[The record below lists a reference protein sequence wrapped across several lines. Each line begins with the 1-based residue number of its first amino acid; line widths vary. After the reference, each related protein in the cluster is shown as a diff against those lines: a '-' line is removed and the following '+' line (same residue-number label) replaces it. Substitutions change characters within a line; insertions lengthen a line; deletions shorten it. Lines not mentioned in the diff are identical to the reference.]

1 MAVHVETQYFA
12 SFVGVFVGVFVAVHV
27 ETQYFASFVGVFVGV
42 FVAVHVETQ
51 NIASLRFLTFALC
64 LIYQPA

>member
-1 MAVHVETQYFA
+1 
-12 SFVGVFVGVFVAVHV
+12 VGVHVAVHV
-27 ETQYFASFVGVFVGV
+27 ETQNFASFVGV

>member
-1 MAVHVETQYFA
+1 VAVHVETQNFA

-27 ETQYFASFVGVFVGV
+27 ETQYFASFVAV
-42 FVAVHVETQ
+42 FVAVFLETQ